1 VYRTIVVG
9 TDGSTTADRAVEIAG
24 NLAQACGADLHVVM
38 AYRAVRA
45 GALASA
51 GAMGVTVPA
60 QVWADDVERD
70 AAEDVVRRAG
80 DRLAKDGVR
89 ATAVARLGDPADA
102 ILATAEELEADLI
115 VVGNRGMTGVRRYL
129 LGSVAGRVAHHAR
142 CSVHIAHT
150 C

>member
-1 VYRTIVVG
+1 
-9 TDGSTTADRAVEIAG
+9 
-24 NLAQACGADLHVVM
+24 M
-38 AYRAVRA
+38 AYSPVRSAMLA
-45 GALASA
+45 GA

-60 QVWADDVERD
+60 PAWAADDEREL
-70 AAEDVVRRAG
+70 AEDVVRRAEQ
-80 DRLAKDGVR
+80 RLRGSGVSVTA
-89 ATAVARLGDPADA
+89 ATRLGDPADA
-102 ILATAEELEADLI
+102 VLAVADELDADLV